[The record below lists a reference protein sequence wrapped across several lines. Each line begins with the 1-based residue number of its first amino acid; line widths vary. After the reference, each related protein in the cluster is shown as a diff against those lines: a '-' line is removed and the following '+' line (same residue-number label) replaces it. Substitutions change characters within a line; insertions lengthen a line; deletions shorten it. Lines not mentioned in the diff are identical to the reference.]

1 MIYTHVLNRGP
12 AGCETGRPPRGS
24 ISVRGAGA
32 WIHSRGGLDIQGLRS
47 AGARMGPVRAK
58 GAWPKA
64 LPGSCGRLEISRF
77 PKISSKDPCYMVPA
91 TKR

>member
-1 MIYTHVLNRGP
+1 M
-12 AGCETGRPPRGS
+12 
-24 ISVRGAGA
+24 SVRGAGV

-91 TKR
+91 TKRWANQVACMTRDVERP